1 MVLNK
6 SPEGLKGKLEAG
18 KGAPESKG
26 LRVTVKMTNLM
37 ISGEE
42 AREDQKGWKF
52 PCTACRKGVGTSSS
66 SSESVEY
73 IGDVEVA

>member
-1 MVLNK
+1 MSYFLLINLNLMVLNK
-6 SPEGLKGKLEAG
+6 SSEGLKGKLEAG

-42 AREDQKGWKF
+42 ARED
-52 PCTACRKGVGTSSS
+52 
-66 SSESVEY
+66 
-73 IGDVEVA
+73 